1 MTEED
6 KKRLEKI
13 FDIKPMTPL
22 QVQELII
29 GSSEKMQLLNIF
41 NGLMQ
46 ENAKLKKELE
56 SKDGKA

>member
-1 MTEED
+1 MTAKED
-6 KKRLEKI
+6 NKGV

-29 GSSEKMQLLNIF
+29 GSSEKMQLLNVF

>member
-1 MTEED
+1 MTEKED
-6 KKRLEKI
+6 NKGV

-29 GSSEKMQLLNIF
+29 GSSEKMQLLNVF